1 MNRARRLLPAFILA
15 ITACFT
21 APARADIAIVANAD
35 SGIDQLTRKEA
46 VNIFMGRYRKLP
58 TGNVAL
64 PVDSSPLK
72 ARFYRALVNKDL
84 AEINSYWA
92 RLVFSGEASPPQQIA
107 SSEDVHQ
114 LVIQNMNALSYLDS
128 TQVPDDM
135 HVVLTLGE

>member
-1 MNRARRLLPAFILA
+1 MNRVRTLLLVSTLLVSVPAS
-15 ITACFT
+15 
-21 APARADIAIVANAD
+21 ADIAVVVNAG
-35 SGIDQLTRKEA
+35 SGVERLTRSDA

-58 TGNVAL
+58 TGNLAL
-64 PVDSSPLK
+64 PVDLAPLK

-107 SSEDVHQ
+107 SPDEVHQ
-114 LVIQNMNALSYLDS
+114 LVTQNMNALSYVDS

-135 HVVLTLGE
+135 HVVLLLNE